1 MHALGFVETLV
12 AAVLPGVTHE
22 SVHDLG
28 TAWLVER
35 GYKPHAYFEGF
46 WPAFGHQIGL
56 TTEGPFIAAAETD
69 PIQAGQTMSIE
80 IVLGTPETGGISHEE
95 SFIVTD
101 DGTETMTAA
110 CPQRWW

>member
-1 MHALGFVETLV
+1 
-12 AAVLPGVTHE
+12 
-22 SVHDLG
+22 
-28 TAWLVER
+28 
-35 GYKPHAYFEGF
+35 
-46 WPAFGHQIGL
+46 
-56 TTEGPFIAAAETD
+56 
-69 PIQAGQTMSIE
+69 MSIE